1 MLAYEK
7 ENGLLWSQV
16 YDIMHG
22 NSADGI
28 AEYIV
33 KNNSEYWGKS
43 PEELIKARRDDLFEA

>member
-22 NSADGI
+22 NNAEGI
-28 AEYIV
+28 AAYI
-33 KNNSEYWGKS
+33 KENNSSMWGKS
-43 PEELIKARRDDLFEA
+43 PTE